1 MGASMSCDC
10 CKQTIEC
17 DSPES
22 SIAVWEDKGSETMM
36 HVCHTCWHNPD
47 MLRPHLDAGLDRSS
61 YQERSSWEILDEENQ
76 RRNRVIDARWAE
88 KDREHQRL
96 TGSKEGWLEA
106 QFPPSKLHSC
116 PCGMDTVLHPDTR
129 ACFGCGAAI
138 EA

>member
-10 CKQTIEC
+10 CKLKITC

-22 SIAVWEDKGSETMM
+22 SIVVWEDKGSETMM

-47 MLRPHLDAGLDRSS
+47 MLRPHLDAGLDRSK

-76 RRNRVIDARWAE
+76 RRHQVIN
-88 KDREHQRL
+88 
-96 TGSKEGWLEA
+96 A